1 MKKKALIITIAIL
14 TITVIGIVIFLS
26 FGKGNKFTISF
37 DTNGG
42 KSLSS
47 IKVNNGDTSDLPK
60 PEKEGYDFVG
70 WYTEDGKAF
79 DFNTRITSDIK
90 LIAKWQKKN
99 TRINV
104 IFYGNG
110 GNIVSMDGGGTILY
124 DMADENGKVSKPM
137 PDPERNGYT
146 FIGWYTEDGKA
157 FDFNTRITSDI
168 KLIAKW
174 QKK

>member
-60 PEKEGYDFVG
+60 PEKEVYDFVG

-90 LIAKWQKKN
+90 LIAKWQKK
-99 TRINV
+99 
-104 IFYGNG
+104 
-110 GNIVSMDGGGTILY
+110 
-124 DMADENGKVSKPM
+124 
-137 PDPERNGYT
+137 
-146 FIGWYTEDGKA
+146 
-157 FDFNTRITSDI
+157 
-168 KLIAKW
+168 
-174 QKK
+174 

>member
-1 MKKKALIITIAIL
+1 MIY
-14 TITVIGIVIFLS
+14 TVTLNPSIDYIVHVEKFIEGSLNRS
-26 FGKGNKFTISF
+26 TKDYINVGGKGIMVSKLLRNVGVDNVALGFLGGFT
-37 DTNGG
+37 GAY
-42 KSLSS
+42 
-47 IKVNNGDTSDLPK
+47 IKDWF
-60 PEKEGYDFVG
+60 KENDFKEDFV
-70 WYTEDGKAF
+70 E
-79 DFNTRITSDIK
+79 
-90 LIAKWQKKN
+90 LEEN